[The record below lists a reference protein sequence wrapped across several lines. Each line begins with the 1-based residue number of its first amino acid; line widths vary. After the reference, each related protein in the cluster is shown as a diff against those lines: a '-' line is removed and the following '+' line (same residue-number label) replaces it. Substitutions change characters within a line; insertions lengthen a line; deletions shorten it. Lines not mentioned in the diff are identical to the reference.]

1 MAQTSCQEPSHGMD
15 ASSRMDICVYHRA
28 LSKKKNKR
36 KNLVANACCTL
47 QELARL
53 QAQQQCKQRS
63 QFELAFNLTYLT
75 SLEDV
80 EITLNCASRQKGGA
94 NKAKPATILLVAKL
108 DLPDVCGAQPMY
120 VRDVGSDILSEDIE
134 DQGVASIW
142 RVNG

>member
-1 MAQTSCQEPSHGMD
+1 MAQISCQEPSHGMD

-36 KNLVANACCTL
+36 KNLVASACCTL

-108 DLPDVCGAQPMY
+108 DLPDVCSAQPMY